1 MSIDQ
6 AMSDASIEAV
16 FLYHRD
22 LTTGEAAR
30 FANVK
35 ELATAQSISRLR
47 ASGVIEPR
55 EPRRCEVFNRPM
67 AAFIITPRA
76 SR

>member
-6 AMSDASIEAV
+6 AMSDANIKAV

-22 LTTGEAAR
+22 LTIGEAAR
-30 FANVK
+30 LANVK
-35 ELATAQSISRLR
+35 ELATAQSIGRLR

-55 EPRRCEVFNRPM
+55 EPRRCGVFNRSM
-67 AAFIITPRA
+67 AAFIVAPRA